1 MLTRVCV
8 QVATFAYMNFAFGEC
23 DENEADII
31 LTCVVHRD
39 NEHNLIAFILDPMIK
54 KKSQI
59 DSERDADNHHCTPSP
74 LLTVLRSAI
83 FSLKINSLRLNS
95 TSH

>member
-23 DENEADII
+23 DENEVDVT

-39 NEHNLIAFILDPMIK
+39 NEHNFIAFILDLMTKMIK
-54 KKSQI
+54 LI
-59 DSERDADNHHCTPSP
+59 VNLTLINRHRIPSP
-74 LLTVLRSAI
+74 LVTVLGLAI
-83 FSLKINSLRLNS
+83 FSLNVNSLPVKS

>member
-1 MLTRVCV
+1 MKLMFFLTR
-8 QVATFAYMNFAFGEC
+8 
-23 DENEADII
+23 
-31 LTCVVHRD
+31 VVHRD

-74 LLTVLRSAI
+74 RGTVSESAI
-83 FSLKINSLRLNS
+83 PLKIKFIAVES
-95 TSH
+95 T